1 MKLRNIVAGAN
12 ASIYYRLN
20 FKNIKR
26 VFYPKDQN
34 DVRDAIDYARNH
46 GYDITP
52 KGAGSG
58 LSGACTGGNRERVI
72 ISTLQMNKIID
83 VSIDE
88 GYVDVQ
94 PGATPDEINAILQPR
109 NVKFWVA
116 PSSRDVATVGGILN
130 TDGGGNDTWVNGTM
144 RDNTRSVRMML
155 YDGHQISV
163 DQNGVEADDTYLQD
177 KLNQKGVTIDDIAS
191 SHGTLGFIT
200 QLRVAIRPFPDEDLT
215 GALVEYEDYD
225 TMGRTIDE
233 MVSRNS
239 PIRYGES
246 IVMAHD
252 DVRENLSPPLQ
263 ILEFPS
269 NYADELNE
277 ITDYKALAEAELEK
291 LKETRIKLP
300 KKNPKDGRQ
309 LALFEGYGLHDD
321 SLRNMSHSIDQINEV
336 LHNHGLIPFVK
347 YGHAPSKWY
356 LGNNEEA
363 YGMIMHSRE
372 IRPEAQSGKRVFQT
386 ILALLDKCKELGIT
400 PKPEHKWPFSDT
412 EKKSR
417 IEELRRIVGDG
428 FNSFILQEDCAT
440 PTLRT
445 MV

>member
-225 TMGRTIDE
+225 TMGRTIDG

-246 IVMAHD
+246 
-252 DVRENLSPPLQ
+252 
-263 ILEFPS
+263 
-269 NYADELNE
+269 
-277 ITDYKALAEAELEK
+277 
-291 LKETRIKLP
+291 
-300 KKNPKDGRQ
+300 
-309 LALFEGYGLHDD
+309 
-321 SLRNMSHSIDQINEV
+321 
-336 LHNHGLIPFVK
+336 
-347 YGHAPSKWY
+347 
-356 LGNNEEA
+356 
-363 YGMIMHSRE
+363 
-372 IRPEAQSGKRVFQT
+372 
-386 ILALLDKCKELGIT
+386 
-400 PKPEHKWPFSDT
+400 
-412 EKKSR
+412 
-417 IEELRRIVGDG
+417 
-428 FNSFILQEDCAT
+428 
-440 PTLRT
+440 
-445 MV
+445 